1 MDHGQTMK
9 FLKWITCLI
18 LAFFLVLVALT
29 LQPETAHHL
38 EKNFR
43 NNMIRSFEDSGMP
56 TQFHDLELSLWPL
69 LIKWSLMNIVRNSA
83 PQLPNSWLQIF
94 QSIKLSNCAL
104 SINPGWFMLNAELEC
119 KKIDVRHQPLRW
131 FQVESLNSALSTDF
145 YFVHSDFRNLEG
157 KQGWLNMT
165 VKADNLII
173 NGKTIRSFHLN
184 YYFSSRTEL
193 VIEWPELKEK
203 MLLINEPE
211 QLRIVHVGVKE
222 NYGFLNQNLHSE
234 IKSLW
239 QNSL

>member
-9 FLKWITCLI
+9 FLKWIACLI
-18 LAFFLVLVALT
+18 LAFFLVFVALT
-29 LQPETAHHL
+29 LQPETAQHL

-56 TQFHDLELSLWPL
+56 TQFHDIELSLWPL
-69 LIKWSLMNIVRNSA
+69 LIKWSLMNIVRNST

-94 QSIKLSNCAL
+94 QSIKLSNCTL
-104 SINPGWFMLNAELEC
+104 SISPGWFRLNAELQC
-119 KKIDVRHQPLRW
+119 RKIKVLHQPLRW
-131 FQVESLNSALSTDF
+131 FHVESLNSTLSTDF
-145 YFVHSDFRNLEG
+145 YFVHSDFRNLEV

-184 YYFSSRTEL
+184 YFFSSRKEL
-193 VIEWPELKEK
+193 VLEWPELKEK

-211 QLRIVHVGVKE
+211 QLKIINVGVKE
-222 NYGFLNQNLHSE
+222 NYGFLNQSLHSE
-234 IKSLW
+234 ILSLW
-239 QNSL
+239 QKFL

>member
-18 LAFFLVLVALT
+18 LAFFLVFVAFT
-29 LQPETAHHL
+29 LHPETAHHL

-56 TQFHDLELSLWPL
+56 TQFNDLELSLWPL
-69 LIKWSLMNIVRNSA
+69 LIKWPLLNIARNSA
-83 PQLPNSWLQIF
+83 PQLPNPWLQIF
-94 QSIKLSNCAL
+94 QSIKLSNCTL
-104 SINPGWFMLNAELEC
+104 SINPGWFRLNAGLQY
-119 KKIDVRHQPLRW
+119 KKIEVRHLPLRW
-131 FQVESLNSALSTDF
+131 FPVANLNSTFSKDF

-157 KQGWLNMT
+157 KQGWWNMT
-165 VKADNLII
+165 IKADNLIK
-173 NGKTIRSFHLN
+173 NGKTIRPFHLN

-203 MLLINEPE
+203 MLLIKEPE

-222 NYGFLNQNLHSE
+222 NYGFLNQNLHAE